1 MKRVAQVVR
10 VRPEELEKYR
20 ELHRNVPRPV
30 LDTLRDCHIRN
41 YSIHLLG
48 DLLFGYFEY
57 HGDDLAADMA
67 RMAADEATQ
76 AWWRCTAPCQQRVE
90 EAAPG
95 EWWASMEQVFL
106 MP

>member
-1 MKRVAQVVR
+1 MRRVAQVIR
-10 VRPEELEKYR
+10 IRPELREKYCD
-20 ELHRNVPRPV
+20 LHRDVPQPV
-30 LDTLRDCHIRN
+30 LDTLRDCNIGN

-76 AWWRCTAPCQQRVE
+76 SWWRLTAPCQQPVE
-90 EAAPG
+90 EAEPG
-95 EWWASMEQVFL
+95 QWWAEMEQVFL